1 MGLPY
6 IFGKQEESFNVL
18 NQKIQKENN
27 SLKVEKKRGLDT
39 QSQAKLI
46 LNTISMYL
54 FCDRE
59 QRERVLA
66 VVLLTNANSY

>member
-59 QRERVLA
+59 QRERVAA
-66 VVLLTNANSY
+66 VLLLTNDDSY

>member
-6 IFGKQEESFNVL
+6 LFGKQGESFDVL

-46 LNTISMYL
+46 LNGISMYL

-66 VVLLTNANSY
+66 VVLLTNADSY

>member
-46 LNTISMYL
+46 LNGISMYL

>member
-66 VVLLTNANSY
+66 VVLLTNADSY